1 MAPSR
6 TAVRVPRRAGAV
18 LAAATALAA
27 MAACSPVQQAAGP
40 GAGAPPAT
48 DSFGAP
54 VDPTAVQ
61 EGGTLTIA
69 LSAEPDMLD
78 PTQSR
83 SLYSRYVFHTM
94 CEKLYDIDQD
104 TNIVP
109 QLATALPEI
118 SPDGLTVT
126 IPIREGVR
134 FADGTP
140 LDAQAV
146 VTTFQRNLTMQ
157 GSGRRGELG
166 TTTSVEA
173 QGPSTVVVRLSAP
186 FAPLTSA
193 LADRAGM
200 IMSPAAIERLG
211 DDFGTAP
218 VCVGPFK
225 FENRVA
231 QNSIDVVRD
240 PNYYDAGR
248 VHLDRITYRIIT
260 DPSIRAANLQSG
272 DAQVA
277 DSLSTQDVPGLRT
290 APGVTV
296 LESNMLG
303 YQGITINV
311 GNVNGLGNPPGDVGT
326 PLANDPRVRQALELS
341 IDRAGIAR
349 TVWGGLYAPACSPIS
364 PDTVYSS
371 DAAQACTPHDPARA
385 RQLLQ
390 EAGVQ
395 IPYPIRMITTN
406 EADSLRLAQ
415 ALQALVAEGGFDLQ
429 IQPVE
434 YSALLDQQDRGDYE
448 ILQLG
453 WSGRVDPDNN
463 ITNFL
468 STEGGQNVAGYSSPA
483 FDALLN
489 QARTATDPARRVELY
504 GQVVAAIQEADP
516 IIYLYRE
523 RNLTGVSDTVTGVQV
538 FPDGILRVAF
548 AGRTH

>member
-1 MAPSR
+1 MGSSTTASR
-6 TAVRVPRRAGAV
+6 LRRRTGGL
-18 LAAATALAA
+18 LAAATAMVA
-27 MAACSPVQQAAGP
+27 MAACAPVQQAAGP
-40 GAGAPPAT
+40 SDTPAT
-48 DSFGAP
+48 DSFGTPA
-54 VDPTAVQ
+54 DPAAVQ
-61 EGGTLTIA
+61 DGGTLTIA

-109 QLATALPEI
+109 QLATALPQI

-126 IPIREGVR
+126 IPVREGVR
-134 FADGTP
+134 FADGTTM
-140 LDAQAV
+140 DAQAV

-157 GSGRRGELG
+157 GSGRRSELG
-166 TTTSVEA
+166 PITSVEA
-173 QGPSTVVVRLSAP
+173 QGPSTVVVHLSTP
-186 FAPLTSA
+186 FAPLTAA

-200 IMSPAAIERLG
+200 IMSPAALQQLG

-240 PNYYDAGR
+240 PNYYDAAK

-260 DPSIRAANLQSG
+260 DASIRAANLRSG

-277 DSLSTQDVPGLRT
+277 DTLSTQDVPALRGT
-290 APGVTV
+290 QGMTV
-296 LESNMLG
+296 LESNSLG
-303 YQGITINV
+303 YQGITVNV
-311 GNVNGLGNPPGDVGT
+311 GNVNGLGTPPGDVGT

-341 IDRAGIAR
+341 IDRAGLSQ
-349 TVWGGLYAPACSPIS
+349 TVWGGLFAPACSPIS

-385 RQLLQ
+385 KQLLQ

-395 IPYPIRMITTN
+395 VPYPISMIVSN
-406 EADSLRLAQ
+406 NPDNLRLAQ

-434 YSALLDQQDRGDYE
+434 YSALLDQQDRGEFE

-453 WSGRVDPDNN
+453 WSGRIDPDGN

-468 STEGGQNVAGYSSPA
+468 GTGGGQNVAGYSDPA
-483 FDALLN
+483 LDDLLT
-489 QARTATDPARRVELY
+489 QARTTIDQARRAELY
-504 GQVVAAIQEADP
+504 GQVVASIQQADP
-516 IIYLYRE
+516 IIYLYRQ
-523 RNLTGVSDTVTGVQV
+523 RNLTGVSDTVSGVQV

-548 AGRTH
+548 AGLTR